1 MDKTTYVTEMTE
13 NEINI
18 KRIDE
23 LEDGTQTSST
33 ILQSK
38 DSINLQMNKSH
49 QYF

>member
-1 MDKTTYVTEMTE
+1 MEKTTYVTEKTE
-13 NEINI
+13 NETKT

-38 DSINLQMNKSH
+38 DSINLQMNKNH
-49 QYF
+49 QYS